1 MLFRYIFTI
10 DFKIICYICP
20 QNHQW
25 KNGETWNNEYIGCK
39 TNSFGVTH

>member
-10 DFKIICYICP
+10 GFNFYCYICP

-25 KNGETWNNEYIGCK
+25 KNGETWNNEYIGLK
-39 TNSFGVTH
+39 N